1 MIAFLTRRALIAA
14 VLALPTIVA
23 APYTATLAKADDKI
37 IVFAAAS
44 LKGPLDDAAAAF
56 KAAKGG
62 DVAISYAGSSALA
75 KQIEED
81 APADLFISADL
92 DWMDHVEKANMV
104 KEGTRS
110 NWLGNTLVLIGP
122 ADSNATLKIVDG
134 FDLAGAIGD
143 GKLAMADVK
152 AVPAGKYGKSSL
164 EKLGVWPSIEP
175 KVAQTE
181 NVRAALAL
189 VASGEAPFGIVYQTD
204 ANAEPKVQVIDTF
217 PEDSHK
223 PIIYPIAQLT
233 NSKAPLAADFLTYL
247 KSPDATALF
256 EKAGFKILK

>member
-1 MIAFLTRRALIAA
+1 MIPASTRCFFKLAA
-14 VLALPTIVA
+14 I
-23 APYTATLAKADDKI
+23 TLSTLMAISFFTPSAKADEKI

-44 LKGPLDDAAAAF
+44 LKGPLDEAASAF
-56 KAAKGG
+56 KAANNV

-75 KQIEED
+75 KQIESG

-92 DWMDHVEKANMV
+92 DWMDYVEKLAQV

-110 NWLGNTLVLIGP
+110 NWLGNTLALVSP
-122 ADSNATLKIVDG
+122 ADSTTTLKIADG
-134 FDLAGAIGD
+134 FDLAGAIGE

-152 AVPAGKYGKSSL
+152 AVPAGKYGKASL
-164 EKLGVWPSIEP
+164 EKLGVWSKVEA
-175 KVAQTE
+175 KVAQAE

-204 ANAEPKVQVIDTF
+204 ATAETKVRVVDTF
-217 PEDSHK
+217 PDDSHK

-233 NSKAPLAADFLTYL
+233 GSTAPLADDFLAYL
-247 KSPDATALF
+247 KSPEASTIF
-256 EKAGFKILK
+256 EKAGFKILQ